1 MLAPVSPEDLIA
13 ADALYSAGP
22 WLLHLDDDGAVCP
35 WTQLQLEVA
44 LERGGLFSPV
54 YRHVCE
60 PFKCVKCPWSE
71 LNLIY
76 TQSD

>member
-44 LERGGLFSPV
+44 LKAGERLGL
-54 YRHVCE
+54 
-60 PFKCVKCPWSE
+60 
-71 LNLIY
+71 
-76 TQSD
+76 TGTA